1 MSNYTRPILP
11 YGNDFNLSIE
21 MQICDDTGHYID
33 LDLNQVQ
40 DLKVHLICSQHNT
53 DIDLDY
59 QIDPE
64 HTNVLICNVDYR
76 LTHPNA
82 SYGIYVEGEL
92 NDKHIRWEMAAR
104 EGILVISNTSGM
116 VIPETVQVIDLKGRV
131 GFGTVSWAVGPT
143 GPQGPQG
150 ATGLQGPQGIQGP
163 KGETGAT
170 GPQGVTGLQG
180 IPGPTGI
187 QGPQGLQGPQGATG
201 LQGATGPTGIQG
213 PKGETGA
220 TGPQGVTG
228 LQGPQGPT
236 GPAGTTDY
244 NDLTNKPDLSI
255 YATTTDLATK
265 QDTLIS
271 GANIKTINNESILGT
286 GNMVIQGGGGSI
298 IYVDYDQTISQSTLD
313 DIYANPSNT
322 VLRLYN
328 STTQQLSGYCQLTSC
343 TPGYSLI
350 FSSNNW
356 VIGPNT
362 PVNTIY
368 KYLITSNTWGNDS
381 RMLQRRLTA
390 GDNINITTLQNN
402 NDEISV
408 ADDIVTDT
416 VTANNMYVIVEE
428 PIDYQHWEYNR
439 YLAEKA
445 MNYQQYRV
453 GQQWYD
459 IGADYVLHIDHE
471 ENSIT
476 TNYTISGTEWTYIDT
491 NIPEWV
497 TRYADGYPVYVSTTQ
512 VHGDYV
518 YGQYNPDS
526 DSADFFFQEYNDGV
540 TEVYATIKLKK
551 ELKPLEQ
558 ANWDEGDDTKPSYIK
573 NKPDLN
579 NWVSKDELNSFSS
592 EIDNQFQS
600 TALVIDELNKS
611 KQDTLISGAN
621 IKTINNESILGT
633 GNMVISG
640 GTQVNSDWN
649 AATGVAMILNKPTI
663 QTPGFI
669 PYVKNNKTGYI
680 AKNLEGN
687 TRIEIG
693 NGAIVH
699 GGSSNLSGYHTKA
712 TGECSHAEGQDC
724 TSSGKLSH
732 AEGYFTEATNYIEHA
747 EGHYNI
753 STTSN
758 AASWRGN
765 NTATLHSIGNGY
777 NGNRHNA
784 FEVKQNGDIYYSDIE
799 KIDGSTVYYYT
810 APMRKLQDAMVTST
824 TNGLKI
830 EVVSALP
837 ASPDANTIYIVQ

>member
-40 DLKVHLICSQHNT
+40 DLKVHLICSKHNT

-131 GFGTVSWAVGPT
+131 GFSTVSWAVGPT

-150 ATGLQGPQGIQGP
+150 PTGIQGAQGPQGIQGP

-180 IPGPTGI
+180 
-187 QGPQGLQGPQGATG
+187 PQGATG
-201 LQGATGPTGIQG
+201 LQG

-228 LQGPQGPT
+228 LQGPQGATGLQGPQGET

-255 YATTTDLATK
+255 YATTTDLASK

-286 GNMVIQGGGGSI
+286 GNMIIQGGAT
-298 IYVDYDQTISQSTLD
+298 Y
-313 DIYANPSNT
+313 
-322 VLRLYN
+322 
-328 STTQQLSGYCQLTSC
+328 
-343 TPGYSLI
+343 
-350 FSSNNW
+350 
-356 VIGPNT
+356 
-362 PVNTIY
+362 
-368 KYLITSNTWGNDS
+368 
-381 RMLQRRLTA
+381 TA
-390 GDNINITTLQNN
+390 GANINIT
-402 NDEISV
+402 NDTISV

-416 VTANNMYVIVEE
+416 VTANNMYVIRI
-428 PIDYQHWEYNR
+428 PQIDYILWYDDNR
-439 YLAEKA
+439 YLASA
-445 MNYQQYRV
+445 NIYGQQYQV
-453 GQQWYD
+453 GEQWYD
-459 IGADYVLHIDHE
+459 LGANYVLTVKTETHGDF
-471 ENSIT
+471 
-476 TNYTISGTEWTYIDT
+476 TIPGTEWTYIDQD
-491 NIPEWV
+491 IPSYV
-497 TRYADGYPVYVSTTQ
+497 IDNGYPVYVSTTQ
-512 VHGDYV
+512 INGAYV
-518 YGQYNPDS
+518 YGVYNIDTVSPDFYIY
-526 DSADFFFQEYNDGV
+526 DDGYDIS
-540 TEVYATIKLKK
+540 EVYATMSLHK
-551 ELKPLEQ
+551 ELNPQEQ
-558 ANWDEGDDTKPSYIK
+558 SDWNEEDQTKPTYIK

-579 NWVSKDELNSFSS
+579 NYVLKNEFNSFSS

-784 FEVKQNGDIYYSDIE
+784 FEVKQNGDIYYSDTE